1 MISLCGGGGGGG
13 GGWRLSAEACMMSIR
28 GCGAQGAS
36 LVAVAQAGAAA
47 RGWRFDVPSRLPD
60 RDEIFF
66 CLAA

>member
-1 MISLCGGGGGGG
+1 
-13 GGWRLSAEACMMSIR
+13 MSIR

-36 LVAVAQAGAAA
+36 VVAVGQAGAAA